1 LLPAAIGSLLNS
13 ALARFILLF
22 AFLYAAF
29 GVNSPFFPSFLSARG
44 LEPATIGIVL
54 AAGTAIR
61 LVAAPLA
68 GRIADR
74 LDASRAVLAASIAGA
89 ALLALGYLTA
99 WGFWPLL
106 LVSLASAVALAP
118 VAPVADALALG
129 AAESR
134 DASGRKAFDYGWVRG
149 AGSAAFIA
157 GSLLSGQAIGR
168 FDLTV
173 IVVLQA
179 GLFAIATLFALRVPQ
194 QPLPPP
200 DEDVSASG
208 DPQGSAHGIR
218 RLLAIPLYRRVIL
231 VAALVFGSHAMHD
244 GFAVI
249 RWREAGIGP
258 ELVSLLWSESVAAE
272 VVVFFLIGG
281 PLLDR
286 FGPARVAA
294 FCAAAG
300 LLRWIV
306 MAQTAWVPALML
318 VQPLHGFTF
327 ALLHL
332 ACMRILSHIVPSGL
346 AATALTLY
354 GTLGAG
360 VSSVLMTLISGPLYG
375 RLGPAGF
382 WAMAA
387 LCAIAAPLAL
397 TLRLRHGSRGG

>member
-1 LLPAAIGSLLNS
+1 MPLPFGS
-13 ALARFILLF
+13 ALVRFIFLF

-44 LEPATIGIVL
+44 LEPEAIGLVL

-61 LVAAPLA
+61 LIVAPLA

-74 LDASRAVLAASIAGA
+74 LDASRAVLALSIGGA
-89 ALLALGYLTA
+89 AILALGYLPA

-106 LVSLASAVALAP
+106 IVSSAAAVTLAP

-129 AAESR
+129 SAEHR
-134 DASGRKAFDYGWVRG
+134 DPRGRKAFDYGWVRG

-179 GLFAIATLFALRVPQ
+179 ALFAIAALFVLAVPQ
-194 QPLPPP
+194 QSLPPP
-200 DEDVSASG
+200 DKDIAADTTAGPKGVR
-208 DPQGSAHGIR
+208 Q
-218 RLLAIPLYRRVIL
+218 LLEIPLYRRIVL

-258 ELVSLLWSESVAAE
+258 EMISVLWSESVAAE
-272 VVVFFLIGG
+272 VVVFFVIGR

-286 FGPARVAA
+286 IGPAR
-294 FCAAAG
+294 AAALCAG
-300 LLRWIV
+300 AGVVRWII
-306 MAQTAWVPALML
+306 MANTTWVPALML

-332 ACMRILSHIVPSGL
+332 ACMRLLSHIVPPGL
-346 AATALTLY
+346 SATALTLY

-360 VSSVLMTLISGPLYG
+360 LSSVLLTLISGPLYA

-382 WAMAA
+382 WGMAGLCGLA
-387 LCAIAAPLAL
+387 LPVAL
-397 TLRLRHGSRGG
+397 TLNRPHGARLG

>member
-1 LLPAAIGSLLNS
+1 MPLPFGS
-13 ALARFILLF
+13 ALVRFIFLF

-44 LEPATIGIVL
+44 LEPEAIGLVL

-61 LVAAPLA
+61 LIVAPLA

-74 LDASRAVLAASIAGA
+74 LDASRAVLALSIGGA
-89 ALLALGYLTA
+89 AILALGYLPA

-106 LVSLASAVALAP
+106 IVSSVAAVTLAP
-118 VAPVADALALG
+118 LAPVADALALG
-129 AAESR
+129 SAEHHDS
-134 DASGRKAFDYGWVRG
+134 SGRKAFDYGWVRG

-179 GLFAIATLFALRVPQ
+179 ALFAIAALFVLAVPQ
-194 QPLPPP
+194 QSLPPP
-200 DEDVSASG
+200 DKNIAD
-208 DPQGSAHGIR
+208 GITAGPKGVR
-218 RLLAIPLYRRVIL
+218 QLLEIPLYRRIVL

-249 RWREAGIGP
+249 RWHAAGIGP
-258 ELVSLLWSESVAAE
+258 EVISVLWSESVAAE
-272 VVVFFLIGG
+272 VVVFFVIGS

-286 FGPARVAA
+286 IGPAR
-294 FCAAAG
+294 AAALCAG
-300 LLRWIV
+300 AGVVRWII
-306 MAQTAWVPALML
+306 MGNTTWVPALML

-332 ACMRILSHIVPSGL
+332 ACMRLLSHIVPPGL
-346 AATALTLY
+346 SATALTLY

-360 VSSVLMTLISGPLYG
+360 LSSVLLTLISGPLYA
-375 RLGPAGF
+375 RLGAAGF
-382 WAMAA
+382 WGMAGLCGLA
-387 LCAIAAPLAL
+387 LPLAL
-397 TLRLRHGSRGG
+397 TLNGQRVARLG